1 MYEFIKKNH
10 SYLQAGFFLTF
21 AASIGQTFYFA
32 LYAGNIRDELGL
44 SHGSYGGLY
53 TAATLLSALTML
65 YTGKM
70 VDYVNVRYLSFFV
83 LILLG
88 LSSIAFSFI
97 NSAFF
102 LLIVFYLLRITG
114 QGMSTH
120 TSSTFI
126 AKTFSSMRGKAIA
139 VTVLGRAF
147 GEMIMPITA
156 LLLIAFVGWRNAWIY
171 TGLFILFIIAPY
183 VFYLLKQRDIYEPDL
198 NKKLNT
204 TIYENQINYRRSDV
218 IKNKFFYLILS
229 SILAPPFICTGIFF
243 HSYHLIEIKGWSTEI
258 YALTMPIF
266 SLLLIIF
273 VIFSGWAV
281 DKWSA
286 KDLTSFYLIPLA
298 IGCIILAIG
307 KNEVAMILFMVC
319 AGATTG
325 FATSIAG
332 SLWAELY
339 GTKYL
344 GEVKALVMSCVV
356 ASTAIAPGIMGYLID
371 ISVSLSDQILVCS
384 VYMIMITGLL
394 LWKRKAI

>member
-1 MYEFIKKNH
+1 MYEFFKRNH
-10 SYLQAGFFLTF
+10 NYLQAGFLLTF
-21 AASIGQTFYFA
+21 AASIGKIFYFA
-32 LYAGNIRDELGL
+32 LYAGSIRNELGL
-44 SHGSYGGLY
+44 SHGGYGGLY

-70 VDYVNVRYLSFFV
+70 VDYINVRYLSFFV

-97 NSAFF
+97 NSAIF

-126 AKTFSSMRGKAIA
+126 AKTFTSMRGKAIA

-147 GEMIMPITA
+147 GEMVMPITGIIM
-156 LLLIAFVGWRNAWIY
+156 IATFGWRNAWIY
-171 TGLFILFIIAPY
+171 TGLIILFVIAPY
-183 VFYLLKQRDIYEPDL
+183 VFYLLKDREIYEPDL
-198 NKKLNT
+198 DQKSNSKN
-204 TIYENQINYRRSDV
+204 ESQINYRRLEV
-218 IKNKFFYLILS
+218 MKNKFFYLILAAV
-229 SILAPPFICTGIFF
+229 LAPPFVCTGIFF
-243 HSYHLIEIKGWSTEI
+243 HSYHLIEIKGWSAEI

-266 SLLLIIF
+266 SLFLIIF
-273 VIFSGWAV
+273 VMLSGWAV

-286 KDLTSFYLIPLA
+286 KDLTSFFLMPFS
-298 IGCIILAIG
+298 IGCVILAFG
-307 KNEVAMILFMVC
+307 KTEFAMVLFMIG
-319 AGATTG
+319 AGTTTG

-339 GTKYL
+339 GTKFL
-344 GEVKALVMSCVV
+344 GEIKALVLSFVV

-371 ISVSLSDQILVCS
+371 MDVNIQDQVLVCAI
-384 VYMIMITGLL
+384 YMFLVTGFL
-394 LWKRKAI
+394 LWKRKLI

>member
-1 MYEFIKKNH
+1 
-10 SYLQAGFFLTF
+10 
-21 AASIGQTFYFA
+21 
-32 LYAGNIRDELGL
+32 
-44 SHGSYGGLY
+44 
-53 TAATLLSALTML
+53 
-65 YTGKM
+65 M